1 LSHSVYTGGGT
12 GPHTPKRKQKG
23 IMAIMPLMM
32 LYHTSIQPNIQCFVD
47 SVADGSVCVCVCV
60 SWWCLVVVCVCV
72 CVCVCVMCSVHMTEL
87 LCAVCGLCV
96 WCVCVRVRARVRV

>member
-32 LYHTSIQPNIQCFVD
+32 VYHTSIQPNIQCFVD
-47 SVADGSVCVCVCV
+47 SVADGSVCVCVSV
-60 SWWCLVVVCVCV
+60 SVCKGVCVCV
-72 CVCVCVMCSVHMTEL
+72 CVCVCACE
-87 LCAVCGLCV
+87 CE
-96 WCVCVRVRARVRV
+96 VRACETKERGRVGRERRERGKEWMDGKR